1 MERHLIGRPAEQLG
15 LSDGSSGRAGIK
27 ISGIFADSLDGQRLL
42 WLASNL
48 VCRLKG
54 VVSGVEVCVPDGTQV
69 AEPHLVRPG
78 PWSGSLSESLDRALG
93 ARSRGCAVSVVHDD
107 LGGGTDVAML
117 LGPDTGTGSGPA
129 AEIHASCSGWLA
141 DCWYG
146 EDPSGLRAGGGD
158 DGNPFGAAAAACIA
172 AGELLKRMGRNSA
185 ELPRDSTRFSMYDL
199 HTHDIHNAAPA
210 NPPLPEHVDVG
221 SVCVCGCGAVGNA
234 FCQCLGMV
242 PGITADLLLVDRLHD
257 GGRNDERIDGTNL
270 ARYVMCTNGDMGRPK
285 AATLAERME
294 GGHGCAPASAGLA
307 VSHTDAGLE
316 SLARDG
322 TGRIEYAVSCLDNDP
337 ARRELQDLLPRRILG
352 GSAYELQSQVS
363 VYDAACGTQCLKC
376 YNREGDAAAVGPA
389 PDAAPDGMGVGSAVL
404 AAAGTAAGA
413 SGCPDG
419 PECGSLGIEN
429 LSKIGIQ
436 DGKEFSANFVT
447 SMSGAVLAAE
457 TVKAACGQQL
467 APALDCSPKTDMF
480 YSFWSGASNLTVTR
494 PRAGCWCG
502 NA

>member
-27 ISGIFADSLDGQRLL
+27 ISGSLADSLDGQRLL

-48 VCRLKG
+48 VCRFKG
-54 VVSGVEVCVPDGTQV
+54 VVSGVEVCVPAGTAV

-78 PWSGSLSESLDRALG
+78 PWSGSLSKSLDVALG
-93 ARSRGCAVSVVHDD
+93 ARSRGCSVSVVHDD
-107 LGGGTDVAML
+107 LGGGLSAAIL
-117 LGPDTGTGSGPA
+117 LGPGTGTDSDPA

-146 EDPSGLRAGGGD
+146 EEPPGLRTGGSD
-158 DGNPFGAAAAACIA
+158 DGNPFGAVAAACIA
-172 AGELLKRMGRNSA
+172 AGELLKRMGRNGA
-185 ELPRDSTRFSMYDL
+185 ELSRDSTRFSMYDL
-199 HTHDIHNAAPA
+199 RAHVVHGAAPA
-210 NPPLPEHVDVG
+210 NPPLPGRIDVG

-242 PGITADLLLVDRLHD
+242 PGIKADLLLVDRLHD
-257 GGRNDERIDGTNL
+257 GGRNDERIDDTNL
-270 ARYVMCTNGDMGRPK
+270 ARYVMCTNGDVGRPK
-285 AATLAERME
+285 AATLAERMA
-294 GGHGCAPASAGLA
+294 GGDCYAPASAGLT

-322 TGRIEYAVSCLDNDP
+322 AGRIEYAVSCLDNDP
-337 ARRELQDLLPRRILG
+337 ARRELQDLLPQRILG
-352 GSAYELQSQVS
+352 GSAYELQSQAS

-376 YNREGDAAAVGPA
+376 YNRGDDATAGPA
-389 PDAAPDGMGVGSAVL
+389 PDAAPGGVG
-404 AAAGTAAGA
+404 AGY
-413 SGCPDG
+413 CPDG
-419 PECGSLGIEN
+419 PECGSLGAEN